1 MQLLISDA
9 NILIDM
15 EEGQLLQQ
23 MFRLPFQFQTPNL
36 LFFDELVEQH
46 PHLLEYGLGLGV
58 LSGASMNR
66 VSQLAIK
73 YKKTGRYDCMALA
86 LAQQEECPLLTGDN
100 HLKDAAT
107 AEQVEVKGTLWLV
120 EQMVVHGIIT
130 IQIAHD
136 SYRLMESS
144 GRRLPWKLAR
154 QRLDALGG
162 IGV

>member
-36 LFFDELVEQH
+36 LFFDELVELH
-46 PHLLEYGLGLGV
+46 PHLLEYGLELGV

-73 YKKTGRYDCMALA
+73 YRKTGRYDCMALA
-86 LAQQEECPLLTGDN
+86 LAQQEQCPLLTGDN
-100 HLKDAAT
+100 HLKEAAT

-120 EQMVVHGIIT
+120 EQMVVYGIIT
-130 IQIAHD
+130 IQTAHD
-136 SYRLMESS
+136 SYRLMERC
-144 GRRLPWKLAR
+144 GRRLPWKIAR
-154 QRLDALGG
+154 QRLVDLECTG
-162 IGV
+162 